1 MRRAL
6 AFAVLVF
13 ANAPDAAGQ
22 ARESTPV
29 VLRLPGS
36 TRAMALG
43 NAFMLGGNDPDGIF
57 YNPAAI
63 ASTGGAGIAVQR
75 YGSSSTLANLS
86 AGRGWSSGGLAI
98 GLQVLSYGASSDGFA
113 GLPTTEAGL
122 LNTGTVGAA
131 DIVATVAYGRTIGG
145 FDFGLGAKY
154 IDQRIGGG
162 RDATGALDLGVIKE
176 VGPVTLG
183 LVGRNLGLDL
193 EIDGVAL
200 RLPRDLTLGASTS
213 SEQLGPLDIS
223 ATAAITRWSGGDI
236 IPAGGVE
243 VSFWPIQGRTFTGRI
258 GAQRVPGGDQS
269 PFTFGLGFTGDNITV
284 EYAFQPYESPGSAH
298 RFGLRWR

>member
-6 AFAVLVF
+6 AFALLVF
-13 ANAPDAAGQ
+13 AYASGAAGQ
-22 ARESTPV
+22 SRESTPV

-43 NAFMLGGNDPDGIF
+43 NAFVLGSRDPDAVF
-57 YNPAAI
+57 YNPAAV
-63 ASTGGAGIAVQR
+63 ATTGGAGVAVQR
-75 YGSSSTLANLS
+75 YGSASTLANLS

-98 GLQVLSYGASSDGFA
+98 GLQVLTYGASSDGFA

-122 LNTGTVGAA
+122 LNTGTVGAS
-131 DIVATVAYGRTIGG
+131 DIVVTGVYARTIGG

-162 RDATGALDLGVIKE
+162 RDATAALDLGILKE
-176 VGPVTLG
+176 LGPVTLG

-193 EIDGVAL
+193 EIEGTAL

-213 SEQLGPLDIS
+213 SQQVGPLDIL

-243 VSFWPIQGRTFTGRI
+243 ISFWPIQGRTFTGRI
-258 GAQRVPGGDQS
+258 GLQRIPGGDQS
-269 PFTFGLGFTGDNITV
+269 PFSFGLGFTGDNITV
-284 EYAFQPYESPGSAH
+284 EYAFQPYESPGAAH